1 MDNTK
6 RTLERR
12 RFLKTSF
19 AVTAGLTGMLFFPK
33 TGLSNPTDP
42 DPGLT
47 IIGPREGYTPQIG
60 TLVSMM
66 AFCRYAVVRSVK
78 GLSTEQLDFLL
89 DDKANSIGAL
99 LYHLAALDAIFN
111 EITFKGVEWG
121 KWDVSFAK
129 KYETAMN
136 LGEPARKAIKGNSLD
151 FYLNLL
157 QETREATLTEFKKRD
172 DQWMMIVDKSWAWG
186 PTNNYCKW
194 FHVCEHESHH
204 QGQIALIKTRVPG
217 IKSSNE

>member
-1 MDNTK
+1 MDTTK
-6 RTLERR
+6 QILERR
-12 RFLKTSF
+12 RFLKTSL
-19 AVTAGLTGMLFFPK
+19 AVSAGLTGMILFPK
-33 TGLSNPTDP
+33 TGFTSPP
-42 DPGLT
+42 DPGASRT
-47 IIGPREGYTPQIG
+47 IIGPQEGYSPQIG

-66 AFCRYAVVRSVK
+66 AFCRFAVVRSVK
-78 GLSTEQLDFLL
+78 GLNTEQLDFLL

-99 LYHLAALDAIFN
+99 LYHLAALDAIFY

-121 KWDVSFAK
+121 KWDKSVAT
-129 KYETAMN
+129 KYETAMK
-136 LGEPARKAIKGNSLD
+136 LGEPARKTIKGNSLD

-157 QETREATLTEFKKRD
+157 QETRESTLTEFKKRD

-217 IKSSNE
+217 IKSTSE

>member
-1 MDNTK
+1 MDMTK
-6 RTLERR
+6 QILERR
-12 RFLKTSF
+12 SFLKTSF
-19 AVTAGLTGMLFFPK
+19 TVSAGLTGMMMFPK
-33 TGLSNPTDP
+33 TGFANPADP

-47 IIGPREGYTPQIG
+47 IIGPRQGYSPQIG

-66 AFCRYAVVRSVK
+66 AFCRSAVIRSVK
-78 GLSTEQLDFLL
+78 GLNTEQLDFLL

-111 EITFKGVEWG
+111 EITFKGVEWR
-121 KWDVSFAK
+121 KWDDSFAK
-129 KYETAMN
+129 KYEVAMN
-136 LGEPARKAIKGNSLD
+136 LGDPARKAIKGNSLD
-151 FYLNLL
+151 FYMSLL
-157 QETREATLTEFKKRD
+157 QETRETTLAEFKKRD
-172 DQWMMIVDKSWAWG
+172 DQWMMIVDKTWAWG

-217 IKSSNE
+217 IKSSSE

>member
-1 MDNTK
+1 
-6 RTLERR
+6 
-12 RFLKTSF
+12 
-19 AVTAGLTGMLFFPK
+19 
-33 TGLSNPTDP
+33 
-42 DPGLT
+42 
-47 IIGPREGYTPQIG
+47 
-60 TLVSMM
+60 MM
-66 AFCRYAVVRSVK
+66 AFCRSAVVRSVK
-78 GLSTEQLDFLL
+78 GLNTEQLDFLL

-99 LYHLAALDAIFN
+99 LYHLATLDAIFN

-121 KWDVSFAK
+121 KWDNSFAK

-136 LGEPARKAIKGNSLD
+136 LGEPARKAIKRNSLD

-157 QETREATLTEFKKRD
+157 QETRETTLTEFKKRD

-204 QGQIALIKTRVPG
+204 QGQIALIKTRAPF
-217 IKSSNE
+217 IKSSSE

>member
-1 MDNTK
+1 MNMTK
-6 RTLERR
+6 RILERR
-12 RFLKTSF
+12 SFLKTSF
-19 AVTAGLTGMLFFPK
+19 AVSAGLTGMMMFPK
-33 TGLSNPTDP
+33 TGFANPADP

-66 AFCRYAVVRSVK
+66 AFCRSAVVRSVK
-78 GLSTEQLDFLL
+78 GLSPDQLDFLL

-121 KWDVSFAK
+121 KWDDSFAK
-129 KYETAMN
+129 KYEVAMN
-136 LGEPARKAIKGNSLD
+136 LGDPARKAIKGNSLD

-157 QETREATLTEFKKRD
+157 QATRETTLAEFKKRD
-172 DQWMMIVDKSWAWG
+172 DQWMMIIDKTWAWG